1 MNKFL
6 DSLKHA
12 LVEEDPN
19 AATQPEP
26 AAQPKQQQQTRP
38 STAPTGIPSLSGLP
52 SFSGGAAPATAPVAP
67 VFHPTGAAPAP
78 DANLT
83 QTYVGK
89 LREQFAKG
97 PYAAT
102 LNQFNTTMESLA
114 EDLPQEG
121 SRFRAALKV
130 MQSTPDK
137 LSEAFQSLNGV
148 LDTEYGKLQNSVA
161 QQKANEVDA
170 REAQVVQINSQIEQK
185 NREIQSLMETRDG
198 INGDIITA
206 KTKLGAIVASF
217 EGAVSQLK
225 TEVADSLQKLQIYFP
240 KK

>member
-1 MNKFL
+1 MSSLL
-6 DSLKHA
+6 DRMKH
-12 LVEEDPN
+12 LVIEEDPN
-19 AATQPEP
+19 ATPEEAQPTTP
-26 AAQPKQQQQTRP
+26 AAKTSTRP
-38 STAPTGIPSLSGLP
+38 SAPVGIPGLAGIPGLS
-52 SFSGGAAPATAPVAP
+52 AATAPAPVQQAAP
-67 VFHPTGAAPAP
+67 VFHSTGAAPAA

-83 QTYVGK
+83 QTYVAK
-89 LREQFAKG
+89 LREQFTKG

-137 LSEAFQSLNGV
+137 LAEAFQSLNGT

-170 REAQVVQINSQIEQK
+170 REAQVTQINSQIEQK
-185 NREIQSLMETRDG
+185 NREIQSLMENRDG
-198 INGDIITA
+198 IAGDIIAA

-217 EGAVSQLK
+217 EGAVAQLK